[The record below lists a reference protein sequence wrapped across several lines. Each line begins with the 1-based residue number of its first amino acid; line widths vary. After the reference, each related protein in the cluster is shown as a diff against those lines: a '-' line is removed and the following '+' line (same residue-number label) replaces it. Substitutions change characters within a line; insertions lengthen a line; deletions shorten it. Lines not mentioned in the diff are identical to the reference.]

1 MALHR
6 IRRGEIGKSLQ
17 GNMLKSGTPL
27 AQFRSSHLTSGFTQR
42 VPVLRQRRSGFTL
55 VETLVVILI
64 IGVVTA
70 FAAPSLIRIGNNS
83 NLRAARGALITAV
96 NVAKSAALTTGKCSF
111 MKINNNAV
119 SVFTTSC
126 PGGAQ
131 TEIVSNRN
139 FGTDYSV
146 TLAIKKN
153 GTCGSGTDAAVDSL
167 GFDPRGVPVDHSQC
181 TTFTITKAGSTRTV
195 QVGFYG
201 SVQ

>member
-1 MALHR
+1 M
-6 IRRGEIGKSLQ
+6 IKNQRRGFS
-17 GNMLKSGTPL
+17 
-27 AQFRSSHLTSGFTQR
+27 
-42 VPVLRQRRSGFTL
+42 L
-55 VETLVVILI
+55 VEVLVVIMI
-64 IGVVTA
+64 IGVITI
-70 FAAPSLIRIGNNS
+70 FAAPSLIRIGNNA

-96 NVAKSAALTTGKCSF
+96 NVAKSSALTTGKCSF
-111 MKINNNAV
+111 IKLNNNAI

-126 PGGAQ
+126 PGGTQ

-146 TLAIKKN
+146 TVMLKKN

-181 TTFTITKAGSTRTV
+181 STFTITQASDTRTV
-195 QVGFYG
+195 QVGYYG